1 MIVVRSSDFFLTSK
15 PSVIT
20 VGTFDGVHLGHQK
33 IFYDVLKKSNEINGI
48 SVFITFLQHPK
59 EILLE
64 KENIFLLNT
73 LEEKIEEFRKNLP
86 DIVLLLNF
94 DLEFSK
100 LSAYDFYK
108 KYILSNFN
116 VKNVFEGADHMFG
129 NNRESGIED
138 LKKIGKQN
146 GFDVNLVSTV
156 SIDDIKISSS
166 KIRNFILNGEIETAN
181 KCLGKNYRLTGIVV
195 KGDGR
200 GKGNGFPTTNLKI
213 NSDKKILPK
222 NGVYFVIVL
231 IDEKKYYGMAN
242 IGTRPTFYN
251 NNNLPLLEVHIFD
264 LENDLYEKKISIEF
278 LKYIREEKK
287 FLNSE
292 NLKNQLF
299 LDKEKCFSFINN

>member
-1 MIVVRSSDFFLTSK
+1 MIVVRSSDFFSTSK

-33 IFYDVLKKSNEINGI
+33 IFHEVLKKKNEINGI

-59 EILLE
+59 EVLVQ

-100 LSAYDFYK
+100 LSASDFYK

-116 VKNVFEGADHMFG
+116 VKNVFEGVDHMFG

-138 LKKIGKQN
+138 LKKIGEQN
-146 GFDVNLVSTV
+146 GFEVNLVSTV

-181 KCLGKNYRLTGIVV
+181 KCLGKNYKLTGTVV

-200 GKGNGFPTTNLKI
+200 GKGNGFPTANLKL
-213 NSDKKILPK
+213 NSDKKTLPK
-222 NGVYFVIVL
+222 NGVYFVAVF
-231 IDEKKYYGMAN
+231 IDEKKYHGMAN
-242 IGTRPTFYN
+242 IGTRPTFYE

-292 NLKNQLF
+292 NLKNQLSF
-299 LDKEKCFSFINN
+299 DKEMCFSFINN